1 MKQHDFTMPI
11 QKFNAAEREAIWLA
25 HSKKCAY
32 TRRLLDVSNF
42 HIDHVLPMSLAKD
55 VTLLNSII
63 KEYDLPDNFNIRGYE
78 NLLPCHPTVNLQKGD
93 LLLDQ
98 TRYYLSIAA
107 SKKASVE
114 TNIKNIEKRDARGRA
129 ILLLLQCLKRGDLT
143 PNEISEILQQHPERS
158 EPIFELIEGMQFAD
172 VTEIKIITK
181 TDIENLCDLPICFG
195 ENNHIDSLTLTNR
208 KDETVKVQTCRE
220 YESALEQGYFAYT
233 TFDIKM
239 STWFRHQCGL
249 LKALQTAI
257 TPQYSFISTP
267 RVGVINLELIPVSF
281 FPWMED
287 EVESVGLS
295 ATYQDKVK
303 VGELI
308 VKEVSQNSL
317 CIEDEVMG
325 QSLVEVVKSD
335 FNRDGFEDILLFEY
349 CYATHG
355 TLGNG
360 GVRILTR
367 KTANG
372 KFEILE

>member
-1 MKQHDFTMPI
+1 
-11 QKFNAAEREAIWLA
+11 
-25 HSKKCAY
+25 
-32 TRRLLDVSNF
+32 
-42 HIDHVLPMSLAKD
+42 MSLAKD
-55 VTLLNSII
+55 ATLFNSII
-63 KEYDLPDNFNIRGYE
+63 KEYDLPNTFNIYGYE

-93 LLLDQ
+93 LILDQ
-98 TRYYLSIAA
+98 TRYFLSIAA
-107 SKKASVE
+107 SKKAIIE
-114 TNIKNIEKRDARGRA
+114 ANIKSIEKRETRGKA
-129 ILLLLQCLKRGDLT
+129 ILLLLQCLKRGDIT
-143 PNEISEILQQHPERS
+143 PNEVSEILQQHPEQS
-158 EPIFELIEGMQFAD
+158 KPIFELIEGMQFAD
-172 VTEIKIITK
+172 VAEVKTIAKTE
-181 TDIENLCDLPICFG
+181 IENLCDLPIRFG

-208 KDETVKVQTCRE
+208 KDETVKVRTCRE
-220 YESALEQGYFAYT
+220 YELALEQGYFAYT

-267 RVGVINLELIPVSF
+267 RVGVVNLQLIPISF
-281 FPWMED
+281 FPWIGD
-287 EVESVGLS
+287 EVENVELG

-303 VGELI
+303 AGELM

-317 CIEDEVMG
+317 RIEDEGMG
-325 QSLVEVVKSD
+325 QNLVEVVKSD

-355 TLGNG
+355 TLGYG

-367 KTANG
+367 KSANG